1 MAINYPDKWRKRH
14 KGICDFKLNYDF
26 YFKWLLNKVMSMIII
41 EGGDSVPTFDKDYC
55 KMQLI
60 LDGLIGV
67 TEFSGVHDGNDGL
80 YCAVGNIGGEP
91 NAYYVPTYYTI
102 ANPILGSKTM
112 YWQDTRDHTKN
123 GVLLCNTRV
132 DKYTHDIGSCGLYDL
147 IHQTATLL
155 ADNIVSINSCQ
166 INTRVQAIF
175 VADSGVDTAAAELVL
190 QDLYAGKPYKI
201 ITQELKEKLT
211 VSPLANAN
219 VSQSLTQLVEL
230 HNYIIANFF
239 QSIGVV
245 ANNVMKREILITA
258 EIDSQNSFVN
268 LSLTELLDSWTRGFN
283 EINEMFGTDFTV
295 RLNPVIVSSLIEDLT
310 DTNDDINGEPD
321 EGEPVVA
328 PDQTSDDV
336 EEQSEPV
343 LPDVQEEESVDVPDT
358 EPETETVIEAQ
369 EAVIEEL
376 AEYLTGES
384 PTEEGGE
391 VESDLQT
398 EDTED

>member
-14 KGICDFKLNYDF
+14 KGICDFTLNYDF

-60 LDGLIGV
+60 LDGIIGV
-67 TEFSGVHDGNDGL
+67 TEFTGVHDGNDGL

-102 ANPILGSKTM
+102 SNPILGSKTM
-112 YWQDTRDHTKN
+112 YWQDTRNHTKN
-123 GVLLCNTRV
+123 GVLLCNNRV
-132 DKYTHDIGSCGLYDL
+132 DKYIHDIGSCGLYDL

-155 ADNIVSINSCQ
+155 ADNIVSINCCQ
-166 INTRVQAIF
+166 INTRVQAL
-175 VADSGVDTAAAELVL
+175 VTSDSPTMTQTAEEVMKE
-190 QDLYAGKPYKI
+190 LYAGKPFKI
-201 ITQELKEKLT
+201 VTQDLKEKIN
-211 VSPLANAN
+211 VSPMANAG
-219 VSQSLTQLVEL
+219 VSQNLTQLVEL

-239 QSIGVV
+239 QSIGVC

-283 EINEMFGTDFTV
+283 EVNEMFGTDFTV
-295 RLNPVIVSSLIEDLT
+295 RLNPVIVASLIEDLT
-310 DTNDDINGEPD
+310 DTANDISGNPD
-321 EGEPVVA
+321 EGDSME
-328 PDQTSDDV
+328 QTSDDV
-336 EEQSEPV
+336 EEQSDSDNDVVAAEP
-343 LPDVQEEESVDVPDT
+343 ESVLVPDT
-358 EPETETVIEAQ
+358 EPETETIIEQQ
-369 EAVIEEL
+369 ETVIEEL

-391 VESDLQT
+391 VESELQT
-398 EDTED
+398 EQTED